1 MTLLFSYCKKQRS
14 VPSSVYQYIQEH
26 TIHVYTSYW
35 YIHVC
40 ISLNSTIYTESCS
53 LPEKISTGLDYF
65 LLAAYR
71 IVMKTWRENSAIPMH
86 ALIIGYGLGSIVVPQ
101 LVTPFLDKRF
111 SANGRLLATATNIST
126 CAEATMRNQ
135 SAVLHDV
142 DELEPEYPAKFVKA
156 YWIVAQVSFVLAV
169 FFVIHYVHGKVTGTR
184 IDPPKKTGHQSM
196 KNTLSIRN
204 CSTDHPKYAA
214 ALITGLFFF
223 YFSAFAIVRV
233 FTKLIFSYAR
243 NGPCLSVQMSTAIES
258 TYFVSLTA
266 GRLVALFVTMVLHM
280 KYILMVSDKTTA
292 PSESFGCLEFGPEFL
307 WYFLVHLFKLQHI
320 LVHKL

>member
-1 MTLLFSYCKKQRS
+1 M
-14 VPSSVYQYIQEH
+14 
-26 TIHVYTSYW
+26 IH
-35 YIHVC
+35 
-40 ISLNSTIYTESCS
+40 
-53 LPEKISTGLDYF
+53 F
-65 LLAAYR
+65 
-71 IVMKTWRENSAIPMH
+71 
-86 ALIIGYGLGSIVVPQ
+86 
-101 LVTPFLDKRF
+101 
-111 SANGRLLATATNIST
+111 
-126 CAEATMRNQ
+126 
-135 SAVLHDV
+135 
-142 DELEPEYPAKFVKA
+142 
-156 YWIVAQVSFVLAV
+156 
-169 FFVIHYVHGKVTGTR
+169 VHGKVTGTR

-280 KYILMVSDKTTA
+280 KYILMVSDKTTV
-292 PSESFGCLEFGPEFL
+292 PSKSFGCLEFGPEVFVVFSRNIYSNYNISWSTNCKITCFQRVSISWKNACQNASIKSSINERVIPTPHQRYPNFTKNL
-307 WYFLVHLFKLQHI
+307 KFKMKI
-320 LVHKL
+320 AS